1 MLGKKKNI
9 NLGYWIRNNV
19 SAIERKAERNEYP
32 NMIIDR
38 TLV

>member
-9 NLGYWIRNNV
+9 NLGYWIRNNT
-19 SAIERKAERNEYP
+19 SDIERKVERNEYP